1 MAVRKDKSQTD
12 NHLHHVKPFGAAVS
26 LPGQLLRHCPHIDDS
41 RFQHSVIMMCQH
53 DQNAAMGVVINQRSA
68 QLDLGH
74 LCETLEMGA
83 PRFHGDQPVYIGGPV
98 ESTRGFVLHSQ
109 DHMRPESVAVTHDI
123 GLTSSVNILR
133 DITNGTG
140 PVHSIVSLG
149 YAGWHAGQ
157 LEQEMAANVWLNLP
171 ASSDL
176 LFGIESDDICVN
188 AYATLFID
196 PSHYV
201 SDLFTAYSS

>member
-1 MAVRKDKSQTD
+1 
-12 NHLHHVKPFGAAVS
+12 
-26 LPGQLLRHCPHIDDS
+26 
-41 RFQHSVIMMCQH
+41 MMSQH
-53 DQNAAMGVVINQRSA
+53 DQSAAMGVVINQRSA
-68 QLDLGH
+68 QLDLRH

-98 ESTRGFVLHSQ
+98 DSTRGFVLHSQ
-109 DHMRPESVAVTHDI
+109 DHMRPESVAVTHEI

-157 LEQEMAANVWLNLP
+157 LEQEMAANIWLNLP
-171 ASSDL
+171 ASNDL
-176 LFGIESDDICVN
+176 LFGIESDDIWAK
-188 AYATLFID
+188 AYATLGID
-196 PSHYV
+196 PAHYV
-201 SDLFTAYSS
+201 ADAGTA